1 MELSES
7 DKDDLRLILED
18 WYGAATV
25 SQWRMSAALLEILEE
40 AITGLEVCSKAMNF
54 VPRPMAR
61 PDGYVRRQLANI
73 ARRARNSDA
82 QYLVCRDAARHRYRS
97 RFELTGRGL

>member
-7 DKDDLRLILED
+7 EMADLRLILQD

-25 SQWRMSAALLEILEE
+25 SQWKMSMQILEILED
-40 AITGLEVCSKAMNF
+40 AIAELGVCSTAMNF

-61 PDGYVRRQLANI
+61 PDGYIRRQLANI

-82 QYLVCRDAARHRYRS
+82 QYLICRDAARHRYRS
-97 RFELTGRGL
+97 RFELAGRGL

>member
-7 DKDDLRLILED
+7 EIADLRIILND
-18 WYGAATV
+18 WYGPSTV
-25 SQWRMSAALLEILEE
+25 AHWNLNVRVLNTFSQAVSELQS
-40 AITGLEVCSKAMNF
+40 CSTAMNL

-61 PDGYVRRQLANI
+61 PDGYIRRQLPSI

-82 QYLVCRDAARHRYRS
+82 QYLICRDAARHRYRTQ
-97 RFELTGRGL
+97 FELAGRGL